1 MVAPTEIMI
10 HISPATQ
17 SDQKTIERIIR
28 DANINP
34 MSLDWRRFLVA
45 EEVGDPEPC
54 PEQSRRG
61 SGRIVGVGQIK
72 PHDDG
77 SRELASIA
85 VIPERQRQGIA
96 SEIIRALLANESG
109 DLYLICR
116 DELESFYVRFG
127 FRKVGQTE
135 MTPYFRK
142 IIRVV
147 NIFARV
153 AGRRGIVMKRDSG
166 RGDS

>member
-1 MVAPTEIMI
+1 MNIR
-10 HISPATQ
+10 PATQ
-17 SDQKTIERIIR
+17 ADQKTIERIIR
-28 DANINP
+28 DAGINP
-34 MSLDWRRFLVA
+34 MSLDWRRFVVA
-45 EEVGDPEPC
+45 EDDDA
-54 PEQSRRG
+54 
-61 SGRIVGVGQIK
+61 IIGVGQIK

-96 SEIIRALLANESG
+96 SEIIRALLANEQG

-116 DELESFYVRFG
+116 DELESFYARFG
-127 FRKVGQTE
+127 FYRIDSKE
-135 MTPYFRK
+135 MPPYFRT

-153 AGRRGIVMKRDSG
+153 AGRRGIVMKREKQ
-166 RGDS
+166 

>member
-1 MVAPTEIMI
+1 MMI
-10 HISPATQ
+10 HIRPATQ
-17 SDQKTIERIIR
+17 ADQKTIERIIR

-34 MSLDWRRFLVA
+34 MSLDWRRFVVA
-45 EEVGDPEPC
+45 EEDGDPEPC

-61 SGRIVGVGQIK
+61 SRRIIGVGQIK

-96 SEIIRALLANESG
+96 SEIIRALLAKEQG

-116 DELESFYVRFG
+116 DELESLYARFSFYRIDP
-127 FRKVGQTE
+127 KE
-135 MTPYFRK
+135 MTPYFRT

-153 AGRRGIVMKRDSG
+153 AGRRGIVMKRNA
-166 RGDS
+166 